1 MKKIGFLSFGHWTP
15 SPQSGARSASDVLLE
30 EYTVILLR
38 VDYIDTPNR
47 KHGMRGAIHPV
58 VALSEELRHG

>member
-1 MKKIGFLSFGHWTP
+1 ML
-15 SPQSGARSASDVLLE
+15 PQ
-30 EYTVILLR
+30 EYTVIHLW
-38 VDYIDTPNR
+38 VDYSDTPNR